1 MNYTIAL
8 AGNPN
13 SGKTTLFNEL
23 TGSRQHV
30 GNWPGVTV
38 DKKEG
43 IYKKNKN
50 VNIMDLPGTYS
61 LSPYSEEEVIAR
73 NYIVNDRP
81 DVVINIV
88 DGTNIERNLYLT
100 LQILE
105 TGIPTVVAINMMDE
119 VEASG
124 NKIDFNELSKLLG
137 VQVLPIVARSGK
149 GLDELMRAAV
159 SVAESKV
166 SPKILNVFDDNINSA
181 VNSISE
187 ILEDE
192 YMADSSSSVGTTA
205 AQLQWKAIKVVEND
219 QLVIDSLS
227 GSQKIAVEKFVK
239 EAEKYADGDTE
250 AKIADSRYRFISELV
265 KSSVKKAKIGY
276 VETKSDKLDKV
287 LTNRLLAL
295 PIFAVIMYILFACT
309 FSENFLFIEGLSSPG
324 VWLAGVVE
332 TAWGA
337 VAEVIDGLVAGAS
350 PWVYS
355 LVMDGIVEGIGAIL
369 GFIPL
374 VLVLYILISILEDC
388 GYMARIAFVMDRI
401 FRKFGLSGRSFIPLL
416 MGFGCG
422 VPAVMATRTLDT
434 EKDRRITTIITAFM
448 PCGAKLPIFAMF
460 VSIFFV
466 NGNKTLITYSLYMLS
481 IVVAI
486 AVSLILNKLV
496 YKSAASNFVME
507 LPRYRVPTLKSVLIH
522 GWEKVKGF
530 AIKAGTVIFISTII
544 IWGLSN
550 FNVDSFNGVNAA
562 NNEDGSNMAEMDESF
577 LASFGNVIA
586 PVFKPLGFGEW
597 RPAVGVVTGWI
608 AKEMVVVT
616 FAQLYDDDVSPEY
629 LEEYFS
635 QYGPEELEELGFE
648 GGVYDEEAAFDVY
661 SEAVLFEGADEN
673 ALHSM
678 KTDIKTDMAAYSYM
692 VFNLLCMPCFAAV
705 GAIKRE
711 LKTWRLTGGAVGIQM
726 LTAYIVSFVIYTI
739 GSILA

>member
-166 SPKILNVFDDNINSA
+166 SPKILNVFDDNIDSA

-192 YMADSSSSVGTTA
+192 YMADSSSSVGTAA

-227 GSQKIAVEKFVK
+227 GSQKIAVEKIVK

-309 FSENFLFIEGLSSPG
+309 FSENFLFIEGLASPG

-337 VAEVIDGLVAGAS
+337 VAGVIDVLVAGAS

-460 VSIFFV
+460 VSIFFI